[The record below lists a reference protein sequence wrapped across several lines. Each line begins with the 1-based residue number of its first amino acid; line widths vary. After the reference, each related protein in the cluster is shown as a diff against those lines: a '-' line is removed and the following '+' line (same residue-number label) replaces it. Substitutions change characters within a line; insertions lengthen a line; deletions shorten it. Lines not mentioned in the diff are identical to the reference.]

1 MKRTSYLTIS
11 EINVTNLVD
20 VTMVL
25 LIIFMITAPLM
36 RTGLQVELPE
46 SKINDL
52 KNKEGITVTIAR
64 DGSILVENETVDLQR
79 MGNYLTHRLSSEG
92 NLFVLLHAD
101 KSVSYGKVISVM
113 DHIKQAGVNNIG
125 LVLTPGKDT

>member
-1 MKRTSYLTIS
+1 MKRTNYTSIS

-52 KNKEGITVTIAR
+52 KNKEGVTVTITR
-64 DGSILVENETVDLQR
+64 DGNILIENETVNLQQ
-79 MGNYLTHRLSSEG
+79 MGNYLTRRLSTEG

-101 KSVSYGKVISVM
+101 KSVPYGKVISVM
-113 DHIKQAGVNNIG
+113 DYIKQAGFSNIG

>member
-1 MKRTSYLTIS
+1 
-11 EINVTNLVD
+11 
-20 VTMVL
+20 MVL

-52 KNKEGITVTIAR
+52 KNKEGVTVTITR
-64 DGSILVENETVDLQR
+64 DGNILIENETVNLQQ
-79 MGNYLTHRLSSEG
+79 MGNYLTRRLSTEG

-101 KSVSYGKVISVM
+101 KSVPYGKVISVM
-113 DHIKQAGVNNIG
+113 DYIKQAGFSNIG

>member
-1 MKRTSYLTIS
+1 MKRTNYASIS

-52 KNKEGITVTIAR
+52 KNKEGVIVTITR
-64 DGSILVENETVDLQR
+64 DGSILIENETVNLQQ
-79 MGNYLTHRLSSEG
+79 MGNYLTRRLAMEG

-101 KSVSYGKVISVM
+101 KSVSYGKVVTVM
-113 DHIKQAGVNNIG
+113 DYIKQAGVSNIG
-125 LVLTPGKDT
+125 LVLTPGKDK

>member
-1 MKRTSYLTIS
+1 MKRTNYTSIS

-52 KNKEGITVTIAR
+52 KNKEGITVTITR
-64 DGSILVENETVDLQR
+64 DGGILIENETVNLQQ
-79 MGNYLTHRLSSEG
+79 MGNYLTRRLSAED

-113 DHIKQAGVNNIG
+113 DYIKQAGVSNIG
-125 LVLTPGKDT
+125 LVLTPGKDS

>member
-1 MKRTSYLTIS
+1 MKRTNYTSIS

-52 KNKEGITVTIAR
+52 KNKEGVTVTITR
-64 DGSILVENETVDLQR
+64 DGTILIENETVNLQQ
-79 MGNYLTHRLSSEG
+79 MGNYLTRRLSTEG

-113 DHIKQAGVNNIG
+113 DYIKQAGVSNIG

>member
-1 MKRTSYLTIS
+1 MKRTNYTSIS

-52 KNKEGITVTIAR
+52 KNKEGITVTITR
-64 DGSILVENETVDLQR
+64 DGGILIENETVNLQQ
-79 MGNYLTHRLSSEG
+79 MGNYLTRRLSAED

-113 DHIKQAGVNNIG
+113 DYIKQAGVSNIG